1 MGSFSCCS
9 MQMFLIELQNLCRM
23 ERYLHVRYCMKAR
36 YLHLIVTYLGLL
48 HRNVA
53 APHDQT
59 SVLMAH
65 STEVSHWPSGHDVR
79 KKFSPDIGKC
89 GVSHRVYGDGR
100 FCHTTIFFPHRS
112 LGGVEQGRSCR
123 SDLLYP
129 GM

>member
-1 MGSFSCCS
+1 
-9 MQMFLIELQNLCRM
+9 
-23 ERYLHVRYCMKAR
+23 MKAR

-65 STEVSHWPSGHDVR
+65 STEVSHWPSGHGVR

-112 LGGVEQGRSCR
+112 LGGGARQKLQVGSLVPRNVTRKQNGVIFNVVVNK
-123 SDLLYP
+123 
-129 GM
+129 